1 MKAPKKEEK
10 LTMLPTI
17 TNTEF
22 VNHLHEMT
30 PTNDNQPAPQTAES
44 KKLREHLLRATGKK
58 ITAEHYAH
66 HLCNLIGYPLVH
78 YPQHLTETLI
88 TNPHNPQQLKT
99 PLEHTHHLAT
109 EPAAR
114 FFLNYAKEYYENT
127 ICSEEAAAKYHLT
140 RLDTYRNHPLLS
152 PNLPQHTVDA
162 VRAYLTHPH
171 TYRILKDSYTHAV
184 NIYNYTHKKKRY
196 TNTTHKTEYQPGT
209 LDTHFLT
216 TTDLNRILE
225 PLTLT
230 NSPHTH
236 TWSLYE
242 PYILNHPNALTTLL
256 GNGTTK
262 TFTTSTLHQALTQ
275 AKNEEQEAYQHA
287 HENTRQAHAK
297 HATLTEI
304 FYTTQLPAN
313 TPALAVG
320 TL

>member
-1 MKAPKKEEK
+1 
-10 LTMLPTI
+10 MLPTI

-99 PLEHTHHLAT
+99 PLEHTH
-109 EPAAR
+109 
-114 FFLNYAKEYYENT
+114 
-127 ICSEEAAAKYHLT
+127 
-140 RLDTYRNHPLLS
+140 
-152 PNLPQHTVDA
+152 
-162 VRAYLTHPH
+162 
-171 TYRILKDSYTHAV
+171 
-184 NIYNYTHKKKRY
+184 
-196 TNTTHKTEYQPGT
+196 
-209 LDTHFLT
+209 
-216 TTDLNRILE
+216 
-225 PLTLT
+225 
-230 NSPHTH
+230 

-262 TFTTSTLHQALTQ
+262 TFTTSTLHNALTQ
-275 AKNEEQEAYQHA
+275 AKNEEQEAYQNA